1 MPELEWEAVL
11 DRLLE
16 LTVLI
21 SRDMTDGLARMGLTE
36 SRAHLLWELSALGPC
51 PQRALATAMNI
62 TPRAIT
68 GLVDGLE
75 ETGFVTREPS
85 PADRRVTLVTFT
97 EHGRSAAQ
105 KLADDHREL
114 ARRLFADMPA
124 AAFTR
129 FDTGLGQVVS
139 RLRTVL
145 AQPEG

>member
-1 MPELEWEAVL
+1 MPDIEWEATL

-16 LTVLI
+16 LTVLV
-21 SRDMTDGLARMGLTE
+21 SRDMAAGLARMGLTE
-36 SRAHLLWELSALGPC
+36 SRAHLLWELRTLGPC
-51 PQRALATAMNI
+51 PQRVLAAAMNI

-68 GLVDGLE
+68 ALVDGLE

-85 PADRRVTLVTFT
+85 HADRRATLVTFT
-97 EHGRSAAQ
+97 EHGRSSAQ

-124 AAFTR
+124 AAFDR
-129 FDTGLGQVVS
+129 FDAGLSQVVT

-145 AQPEG
+145 G